1 MAVRLQMPCN
11 AQGSRPCKSDVSQTS
26 VVPRLRPLLQTS
38 LLPWGQVLSLPNP
51 PAPATAWAALVQIS
65 SCLWLGCIRAPT
77 TTSGGNFGA
86 LFLSLQFL
94 PGYKKLP
101 SSIWG
106 LCPAPQ
112 PVGCAAPSPCR
123 PHTRHGGKRQGQE
136 GCVRGPSWRCVGL
149 GCWPEETPARARAI
163 GGVLGHLL
171 RALIPGPDVEASTQ
185 PPCLSLC
192 RSVPAS
198 MFRVFLTTQWGQEG
212 ARKGRVLRPGAGP

>member
-123 PHTRHGGKRQGQE
+123 PHTRHGGETAGAGGVCQRPLLALCRAGVLARGDTSQGQSYWGCSWALAE
-136 GCVRGPSWRCVGL
+136 GLDSW
-149 GCWPEETPARARAI
+149 A
-163 GGVLGHLL
+163 
-171 RALIPGPDVEASTQ
+171 
-185 PPCLSLC
+185 
-192 RSVPAS
+192 
-198 MFRVFLTTQWGQEG
+198 
-212 ARKGRVLRPGAGP
+212 